1 MSSALSVA
9 TGFVSLALALVFL
22 TGGVAAFGFPEEAT
36 VAAVSFS
43 TEAGASAGL
52 AAVGSVAFL
61 GVGVVVSAFAGD
73 GFSTFGI
80 SAVTALAV
88 AFFSLDAAGT
98 TGLVLD
104 ALVAFG

>member
-9 TGFVSLALALVFL
+9 TGFISLALALVFL
-22 TGGVAAFGFPEEAT
+22 TEGVVAFGFSEDAT

-52 AAVGSVAFL
+52 AAVDSVAFL
-61 GVGVVVSAFAGD
+61 GAGVVGSAFAGD

-80 SAVTALAV
+80 SAVTTLAV
-88 AFFSLDAAGT
+88 AFFSFDAAGT

-104 ALVAFG
+104 APVAFG